1 MCKPASTLI
10 LAAAIFLLPTEHA
23 VSAVCKKAVLD
34 GPRTLETVCDG
45 GACAVYQVGAA
56 GVTNLGFGGTDPDII
71 SFEFW
76 SLDDT
81 PLDTGTFDLGS
92 GDNANYISCRECI
105 LVFQDM
111 QNDVAQKTFFQTA
124 GSITIDGNTVP
135 GAGPDVG
142 LTWSNVT
149 LAEVTLNPDTAESTL
164 VSDGDCYT
172 IVPDPVFVNGFE
184 T

>member
-10 LAAAIFLLPTEHA
+10 LAAATFILPAESA
-23 VSAVCKKAVLD
+23 VSAVCNKAALD
-34 GPRTLETVCDG
+34 GPRTLESVCDG
-45 GACAVYQVGAA
+45 GACAKYQVGAA
-56 GVTNLGFGGTDPDII
+56 GVTNLGFGGTAPDII

-76 SLDDT
+76 SSDDT

-92 GDNANYISCRECI
+92 GGNANYSSCRECI
-105 LVFQDM
+105 LVFQDIL
-111 QNDVAQKTFFQTA
+111 NGVAQKIFFQTA
-124 GSITIDGNTVP
+124 GSITIDENTVP

-164 VSDGDCYT
+164 VPNGDCYA
-172 IVPDPVFVNGFE
+172 IVSDPIFVNGFE
-184 T
+184 S